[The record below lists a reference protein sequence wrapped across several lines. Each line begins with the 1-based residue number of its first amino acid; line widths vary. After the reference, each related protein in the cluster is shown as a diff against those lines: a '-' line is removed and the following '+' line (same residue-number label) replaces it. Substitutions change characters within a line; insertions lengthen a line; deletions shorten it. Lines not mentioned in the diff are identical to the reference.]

1 MEQREWDSME
11 ARILEAEE
19 ALALAQSN
27 TQDPSISANAAKL
40 QEACLA
46 TETAQTVVDRLY
58 ARWTEL
64 EAKLKD

>member
-1 MEQREWDSME
+1 ME

-19 ALALAQSN
+19 ALALAQAK
-27 TQDPSISANAAKL
+27 TQDPSISADSAKL
-40 QEACLA
+40 QEACMA
-46 TETAQTVVDRLY
+46 ADAAQVMVERLY